1 MKCNNCSFNN
11 KSDDYFCVKCGN
23 QLRTKHNGWKYL
35 FLISLP
41 ILLLFLFMYTYSL
54 DRISIL
60 ESRLV
65 NVDYLKNKTNELSH
79 ELSNKEYENRQLKS
93 VQPKI
98 YKTNKNNVTI
108 YYRNGDDEWKESGF
122 QYTTK
127 GTQVTI
133 YVINKGYGLMEC
145 GWIPMSHL
153 NEVTQ

>member
-65 NVDYLKNKTNELSH
+65 NVDYLKNKTNELSR
-79 ELSNKEYENRQLKS
+79 ELSNKEYENRQLKLE
-93 VQPKI
+93 QPKI
-98 YKTNKNNVTI
+98 YETRQNNVTI
-108 YYRNGDDEWKESGF
+108 YSRYDGSNFEEAGWQFES
-122 QYTTK
+122 K
-127 GTQVTI
+127 GTQLHI
-133 YVINKGYGLMEC
+133 YVIDNGYGLTQY
-145 GWIPMSHL
+145 GWVSMSSL
-153 NEVTQ
+153 KEVIQ